1 MTQDT
6 IQDEVK
12 ALIFDVFGTVVD
24 WRSSITREGRALGE
38 RKGITG
44 VDWEQFADDWRGQYG
59 PFMNKVRAGDLPWT
73 RLDDLHRMSLE
84 LMLEKYG
91 IYGLSEAEK
100 VDFNKAWHRLDG
112 WPDSSSGLTR
122 LKTKY
127 IIATMSNGN
136 VALMTNMAK
145 WAGLP
150 WDCILGAELA
160 RHYKPDPE
168 SYLTAVDL
176 LCLEPS
182 QVMMSAAHKN
192 DLKAAGALGLKT
204 AFIPRPGERGP
215 GVEIDATPEDWIDV
229 VATDFNDLAAQMGT

>member
-1 MTQDT
+1 M
-6 IQDEVK
+6 IQDQVK

-24 WRSSITREGRALGE
+24 WRSSVTREGRALGE

-44 VDWEQFADDWRGQYG
+44 VDWERFADDWRAQYG
-59 PFMNKVRAGDLPWT
+59 PYMNKVRTGELPWT
-73 RLDDLHRMSLE
+73 RLDDLHRMSLNG
-84 LMLEKYG
+84 LLEEYG
-91 IYGLSEAEK
+91 IEGLSEDEK

-112 WPDSSSGLTR
+112 WPDSAPGLTR
-122 LKTKY
+122 LKTRY

-192 DLKAAGALGLKT
+192 DLKAARALGLKT

-215 GVEIDATPEDWIDV
+215 NVEIDTTSEDWIDV
-229 VATDFNDLAAQMGT
+229 VATDFNHLAAQMGT